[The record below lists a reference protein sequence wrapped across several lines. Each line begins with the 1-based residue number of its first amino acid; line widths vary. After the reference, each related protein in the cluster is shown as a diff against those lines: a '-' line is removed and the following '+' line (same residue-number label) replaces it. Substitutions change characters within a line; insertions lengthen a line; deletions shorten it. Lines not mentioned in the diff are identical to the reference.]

1 MDFPIWIYFVVAG
14 IVICAFMAVKTARE
28 EHEQEQEW
36 IEKEGEVFIER
47 MHKEKELRSGEAE
60 KAHEA

>member
-1 MDFPIWIYFVVAG
+1 
-14 IVICAFMAVKTARE
+14 MAVKTARE